1 MVSMNRSKLTTRS
14 TSTFPGYIVTRHS
27 PTLTISYLRLLE
39 AISCSWRHT
48 KERRIS
54 LCPYVR
60 RAFFRVWIEWT
71 RREIRRRIFNDV
83 KPIFHFVART
93 LSPSGSSDEWNSL
106 LCTEYGRKWS
116 KIATITIRRE
126 LASRQ
131 RENWERKWLWV
142 SMARHGIPIER
153 NLLAVLTKWKTRN
166 EIRGHA
172 TEQRIDTD
180 GPNSNRLVI
189 SNCHGARRGPLSHWH
204 LPFKR

>member
-1 MVSMNRSKLTTRS
+1 MNRSKLTIRS
-14 TSTFPGYIVTRHS
+14 MNTFPGYIVTRHS

-71 RREIRRRIFNDV
+71 RREIRRRIFNDIDV
-83 KPIFHFVART
+83 KPIFHFIPRT
-93 LSPSGSSDEWNSL
+93 LSPTGSFDEWNSL

-116 KIATITIRRE
+116 KIPTITIRRE

-131 RENWERKWLWV
+131 RENWERKWLWDSTAWNTNREKLTCCV
-142 SMARHGIPIER
+142 DKVKNKERDSWSRTTYRHMGQT
-153 NLLAVLTKWKTRN
+153 LT
-166 EIRGHA
+166 
-172 TEQRIDTD
+172 D
-180 GPNSNRLVI
+180 L
-189 SNCHGARRGPLSHWH
+189 
-204 LPFKR
+204 